1 MHCIDKNRETVI
13 RLSTKGTGN
22 QLVMSAMSVGIA
34 VMICMCYLPQVGLI
48 RSVVIYEE
56 LVLLQRSLGEEA
68 FFLWGKALGS
78 KWTPEKKQDY
88 VAM

>member
-34 VMICMCYLPQVGLI
+34 VMIYMCYLPQVGLV
-48 RSVVIYEE
+48 RSVVLYEE

-68 FFLWGKALGS
+68 LFCGGRLLGQNGHL
-78 KWTPEKKQDY
+78 KKTRT
-88 VAM
+88 M